1 MTPQEEHDMLV
12 EKIARAKA
20 DIEQFKISG
29 IQGGKLE
36 TMSLYQEY
44 LEDEL
49 KMLENKLRDNR
60 S

>member
-20 DIEQFKISG
+20 DIEKFKLSG
-29 IQGGKLE
+29 LEGGKLE
-36 TMSLYQEY
+36 TLSLYQEY

-49 KMLENKLRDNR
+49 KMLEGKLRDNR

>member
-20 DIEQFKISG
+20 DIEQFKLSG

-49 KMLENKLRDNR
+49 KMLEVKLRDNR